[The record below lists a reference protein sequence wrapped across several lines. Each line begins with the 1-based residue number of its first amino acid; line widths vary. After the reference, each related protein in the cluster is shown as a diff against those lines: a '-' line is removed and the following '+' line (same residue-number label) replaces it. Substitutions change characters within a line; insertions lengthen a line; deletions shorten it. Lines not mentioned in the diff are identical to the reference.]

1 MTQIDSPA
9 PLAALAVVDSPPRM
23 LNHFAR
29 VTPDAE
35 ATVQF
40 YTRVMNMPFVQAVVD
55 DSIPSTGE
63 AIPYFHIF
71 FRMGDGSTLAFFE
84 APGLPKRP
92 APPHAAYDTFD
103 HLALHVDSV
112 AEVDAWHRHLLAHD
126 VEIVGPVDHGIVY
139 SIYFQDPVNDLRL
152 EITTPLVPDWNDRPD
167 AASRALTEWV
177 AAKSSAA
184 QLAAGNGTALSSELS
199 AIIAGRHTPTTSLET

>member
-71 FRMGDGSTLAFFE
+71 FRLGDGSTLAFFE

>member
-9 PLAALAVVDSPPRM
+9 PLAPLAVVDSPPRM

-71 FRMGDGSTLAFFE
+71 FRLGDGSTLAFFE

>member
-1 MTQIDSPA
+1 
-9 PLAALAVVDSPPRM
+9 
-23 LNHFAR
+23 
-29 VTPDAE
+29 
-35 ATVQF
+35 
-40 YTRVMNMPFVQAVVD
+40 
-55 DSIPSTGE
+55 
-63 AIPYFHIF
+63 
-71 FRMGDGSTLAFFE
+71 
-84 APGLPKRP
+84 LPKRP

-103 HLALHVDSV
+103 HLALHADSV

-139 SIYFQDPVNDLRL
+139 SIYFHDPVNDLRL

-167 AASRALTEWV
+167 AASTALTEWV

>member
-71 FRMGDGSTLAFFE
+71 FRLGDGSTLAFFE

-167 AASRALTEWV
+167 AASSALTEWV